1 MANLTDAA
9 VRKLEAPEKGI
20 TTQYEGAGFGV
31 RVTPAGVKSFVL
43 RYRVGKLQRL
53 YTIGPYPAWSV
64 AQARTEANRLRQ
76 LIGTGAD
83 PLASRQHKRVAE
95 TMEELGDTYIKEHAK
110 PKKRT
115 WRTDERRI
123 AKYVTPAMKGRRIE
137 DITRRDVSALVNKV
151 AKTAPIEAN
160 RLLALVRKM
169 FSFAVDNGL
178 IENHP
183 CLRMSA
189 PSAESAGSRAL
200 TSPAEIKAF
209 WEATDT
215 DSREHAALRLLL
227 LTGARVSEVA
237 ELPWAEIDL
246 ETGDWALPA
255 ARHKGKRD
263 HLVPLPADALAIVKA
278 RPREPKALHVFGG
291 RKDAPMRAKRVEQ
304 ALHDLTP
311 ALAKVGVAPLTPHA
325 LRRTVET
332 GMASIGVAK
341 EYRDRVLGHKD
352 ASVGAVHY
360 NKHDYKAEKRNALE
374 AWANHV
380 RKAIGAQADNIIP
393 FTAKAG

>member
-9 VRKLEAPEKGI
+9 VRKLEAPAKGI
-20 TTQYEGAGFGV
+20 TTLYEGAGFGV
-31 RVTPAGVKSFVL
+31 RVTASGAKSFVL
-43 RYRVGKLQRL
+43 RYRIGKLQRL
-53 YTIGPYPAWSV
+53 YTIGAYPAWSV
-64 AQARTEANRLRQ
+64 VDARKEANRLRQ
-76 LIGTGAD
+76 LVDTGID
-83 PLASRQHKRVAE
+83 PLAARQHKRQAE
-95 TMEELGDTYIKEHAK
+95 TMDELGELYIDEHAK
-110 PKKRT
+110 PHKRT

-123 AKYVTPAMKGRRIE
+123 DKYVLPAMKGRRIE
-137 DITRRDVSALVNKV
+137 DITRRDVAALVAKV

-169 FSFAVDNGL
+169 FSFAVDRDL
-178 IENHP
+178 IQTHP

-189 PSAESAGSRAL
+189 PSAESPGSRAL
-200 TSPAEIKAF
+200 MSPAEIKAF
-209 WEATDT
+209 WQATAA
-215 DSREHAALRLLL
+215 DSREHRALRLLL

-237 ELPWAEIDL
+237 ELPWSEIDL
-246 ETGDWALPA
+246 DAGEWALPA

-263 HLVPLPADALAIVKA
+263 HLVPLPADALAVLPE
-278 RPREPKALHVFGG
+278 RPDDGGYVFAG
-291 RKDAPMRAKRVEQ
+291 RMGAPMRAKRVEH
-304 ALHDLTP
+304 ALH
-311 ALAKVGVAPLTPHA
+311 ALAPTLAKHGVAPLTPHA

-374 AWANHV
+374 AWARHV
-380 RKAIGAQADNIIP
+380 RKAVGDQADNIVP